1 MKDEIRMKV
10 RDVSIEKQ
18 YQPAAPRPS
27 YTREGFGEARWPTVT
42 CDRWTA
48 VGCSSNAPGDATF
61 CPSRLPAEGSG
72 IKVAQRSVA
81 FSVLIVDLTRT
92 NIFSNKYIK
101 YCRKNSS
108 ANDWECEDLGGHKCN
123 VKAGPYRVA
132 MYGPGLSSWSDGV
145 SELDCAKRPKW
156 GALKAIQPTG
166 SMSRPNNGC
175 MVFRYV

>member
-1 MKDEIRMKV
+1 M
-10 RDVSIEKQ
+10 
-18 YQPAAPRPS
+18 
-27 YTREGFGEARWPTVT
+27 TG
-42 CDRWTA
+42 DRWTA
-48 VGCSSNAPGDATF
+48 VGCASNAPGDATF

-81 FSVLIVDLTRT
+81 FSVLIVDLIIT
-92 NIFSNKYIK
+92 NIVSNKYIK

-145 SELDCAKRPKW
+145 SELDCAKCAK
-156 GALKAIQPTG
+156 
-166 SMSRPNNGC
+166 
-175 MVFRYV
+175 